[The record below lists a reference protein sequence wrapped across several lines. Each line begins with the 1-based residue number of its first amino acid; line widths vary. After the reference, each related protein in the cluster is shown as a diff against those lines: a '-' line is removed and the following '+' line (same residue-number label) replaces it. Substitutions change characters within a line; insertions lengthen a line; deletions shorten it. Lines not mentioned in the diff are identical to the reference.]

1 MMHSFTILQNS
12 AILPMELILGVY
24 LPSPS
29 MHGQGLCSGP
39 IGEGMNLYSGMW
51 QIAYQVQEQ
60 IILFIKV
67 HLKVVFSSM
76 YISGLCPSGER
87 IFTFTNKQ

>member
-1 MMHSFTILQNS
+1 
-12 AILPMELILGVY
+12 
-24 LPSPS
+24 
-29 MHGQGLCSGP
+29 
-39 IGEGMNLYSGMW
+39 MNLYSGMW

-60 IILFIKV
+60 IFLFIKV

-87 IFTFTNKQ
+87 ILTFTNKQ